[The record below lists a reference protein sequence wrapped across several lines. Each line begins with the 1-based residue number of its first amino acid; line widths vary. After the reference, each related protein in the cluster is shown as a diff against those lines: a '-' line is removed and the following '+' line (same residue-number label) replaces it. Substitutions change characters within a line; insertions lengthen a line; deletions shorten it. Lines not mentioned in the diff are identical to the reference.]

1 MTQVSPP
8 SYNPRESISI
18 ATVPELPTYTL
29 QEEPS
34 ARSPTTNSD
43 VFPPAFPA
51 PAPPHATSSPN
62 PSVPKEYSYELKN
75 YWSRPWATLT
85 LLADPRLSR
94 AIPTFLGGSDID
106 PIKSVVVFVRGDLVT
121 AGDPNEHLN
130 FFHTQKFVWRTSMGD
145 PRAPSASGEEWQEKL
160 HGEYS
165 WPFSVTLP
173 ELPAGPDGE
182 RFHLPHTLA
191 KRFTTTSIEYYLE
204 MCINRSKFRFDD
216 RYFQHI
222 LPVTGSR
229 GTELN
234 DSRIITQF
242 SYFSMQQPS
251 RPSPLRQLAY
261 QDATNVPGP
270 YSDPDGWHALKPV
283 QIRGTVFGERT
294 VDAKCTVFLAKP
306 LCYTRGSSIPCAMTI
321 ETDDSQAADVLAAI
335 KSSAVY
341 LQRRITRSF
350 GGSSTNFTPCGQ
362 AIWWPSSDTRTPSQR
377 HLMGEVHLRKD
388 LQPSTAIEKFRIQY
402 DIVVFPPAA
411 VAFKPEGSKPLTTQS
426 VEIVTCLAPGVRPRL
441 ATPPV
446 YESNDAIASGYFES
460 LADAGPRVGV
470 GIKLWSTG

>member
-1 MTQVSPP
+1 MTQVPPP
-8 SYNPRESISI
+8 SYNPRESIGI
-18 ATVPELPTYTL
+18 TTVSELPTYTFP
-29 QEEPS
+29 EDPS
-34 ARSPTTNSD
+34 AWSPTTNSD

-51 PAPPHATSSPN
+51 PAAPPHPTSSPN
-62 PSVPKEYSYELKN
+62 PKEYSYELKN
-75 YWSRPWATLT
+75 YWSRPWATLI

-94 AIPTFLGGSDID
+94 AIPTFLGGFNIVGSVNLNLRNQD
-106 PIKSVVVFVRGDLVT
+106 PIESVVVFVRGDLVT
-121 AGDPNEHLN
+121 VGDPNEHLN

-173 ELPAGPDGE
+173 EFLAGPDGE

-191 KRFTTTSIEYYLE
+191 ERLTRASIEYHLE
-204 MCINRSKFRFDD
+204 IRINRSKFRSDD
-216 RYFQHI
+216 
-222 LPVTGSR
+222 S
-229 GTELN
+229 
-234 DSRIITQF
+234 IITQF
-242 SYFSMQQPS
+242 SYFSVQQPS
-251 RPSPLRQLAY
+251 RPSPLRELAY
-261 QDATNVPGP
+261 QDDTHVPGP

-283 QIRGTVFGERT
+283 QIRGTIFEERT

-341 LQRRITRSF
+341 LQRRVKCSL

-362 AIWWPSSDTRTPSQR
+362 ATWWPSSDTRTHSQR

-388 LQPSTAIEKFRIQY
+388 LQPSTAIEKFRIQVRTVY

-426 VEIVTCLAPGVRPRL
+426 VEIVTCFAPGVRPRL

-446 YESNDAIASGYFES
+446 YESNDVIAGRYFES
-460 LADAGPRVGV
+460 LAGPEPRVGL

>member
-1 MTQVSPP
+1 MTQAPPP
-8 SYNPRESISI
+8 SYNPRESMGI
-18 ATVPELPTYTL
+18 ATVSELPTYTL
-29 QEEPS
+29 QEEES
-34 ARSPTTNSD
+34 TSSPTTNS
-43 VFPPAFPA
+43 A
-51 PAPPHATSSPN
+51 PAPPQATSSPN
-62 PSVPKEYSYELKN
+62 LSIPKEYSYELRN

-85 LLADPRLSR
+85 LLGDPRLSR
-94 AIPTFLGGSDID
+94 AIPTFVEGSDIVGSVNLNLRNQD
-106 PIKSVVVFVRGDLVT
+106 PIKSVVIFVRGDLVT
-121 AGDPNEHLN
+121 AGDPDERLN
-130 FFHTQKFVWRTSMGD
+130 FFRTRKFVWTTSMGD

-165 WPFSVTLP
+165 WPFSIKFP

-182 RFHLPHTLA
+182 RFHLPHTLTE
-191 KRFTTTSIEYYLE
+191 RFTRASIEYYLE
-204 MCINRSKFRFDD
+204 MRINRSKFRSDD
-216 RYFQHI
+216 
-222 LPVTGSR
+222 
-229 GTELN
+229 
-234 DSRIITQF
+234 RIITQF
-242 SYFSMQQPS
+242 GYFSMQQPS

-261 QDATNVPGP
+261 QDDTHVPGP

-341 LQRRITRSF
+341 LQRCVKCSF
-350 GGSSTNFTPCGQ
+350 GGSSTDFSPCGQ
-362 AIWWPSSDTRTPSQR
+362 ATWWPSSDTRTPSQR

-388 LQPSTAIEKFRIQY
+388 LQPSTAIKEFRIQY

-411 VAFKPEGSKPLTTQS
+411 VAFKPEGSSTLTTQS
-426 VEIVTCLAPGVRPRL
+426 VEIVTRFAPGARPRL

-446 YESNDAIASGYFES
+446 YESNDAIASRYYES
-460 LADAGPRVGV
+460 LGDTGPRVGL
-470 GIKLWSTG
+470 GITLWG